1 MTLRDRIMRSLD
13 HAHACEKMTSLPET
27 SHTRPSEFLIQKG
40 PGDEASQ
47 ICDGSLSKN
56 DLYDVL
62 ILCTKFHAFI
72 IKCTKPPFF
81 GAKLLYYGRQ

>member
-40 PGDEASQ
+40 PGDEANNGRLLSGVKGHQ
-47 ICDGSLSKN
+47 VLSKE
-56 DLYDVL
+56 L
-62 ILCTKFHAFI
+62 K
-72 IKCTKPPFF
+72 
-81 GAKLLYYGRQ
+81 